1 MKKNEVPQD
10 PSLLDNFTKEVCYA
24 VDESGQYT
32 TELSRGWEVKTSALG
47 ITWQDIE
54 KRIESARQDVLEDKA
69 SPVLYFMELRI
80 MDIDIVSAYTG
91 FWKWTIRRHM
101 KPAVFEKLSDKKLQR
116 YASLFEVTIDEL
128 KKITVHE

>member
-54 KRIESARQDVLEDKA
+54 KRIESARQDVLKGKA

>member
-54 KRIESARQDVLEDKA
+54 KRIESARQDVLEGKA